1 MTKVLDGIRVIDLS
15 RVLAGPYCAQM
26 LADFGADV
34 IKVESPEGDENRQW
48 LPVMP
53 SGQSCNFASV
63 NRGKRSIT
71 LNLKAPAAREV
82 LLRLVRQA
90 DVLLHSFLPQT
101 AERLGVTFDALHAI
115 NPRLVFCSISGYGA
129 EGELADKRGYDLMVQ
144 AFTGA
149 MSTTGIVDGPPIRC
163 GVSYIDMSTGL
174 SSYGGI
180 VTALLARE
188 RTGQGTWV
196 RGSLMETA
204 VALLGY
210 HAVAWLQA
218 GILPQP
224 QGSGSWHLVP
234 YQAFRCRD
242 GYMLAGA
249 PNDAAWTRFCD
260 ALGWPEL
267 AHDPRFAGNAA
278 RVEQRAVLVPLL
290 EQRFIRRPVAEWMTR
305 FEAYTVACAPLHTL
319 DQVLTHP
326 QVLANHM
333 VVQAADRDGAA
344 QNLVGTP
351 FKLGDG
357 GGTADRAPPA
367 LGADTDAVLTEVL
380 GFAPAEI
387 ASMHAAGTFAA

>member
-1 MTKVLDGIRVIDLS
+1 MRKVLDGVRVIDLS

-34 IKVESPEGDENRQW
+34 IKVESPEGDENRTW

-71 LNLKAPAAREV
+71 LNLKVPAAREV
-82 LLRLVRQA
+82 ILRLVRQA

-101 AERLGVTFDALHAI
+101 AERLGITFDALHAI
-115 NPRLVFCSISGYGA
+115 NPRLIFCSISGYGA

-144 AFTGA
+144 AFTGV
-149 MSTTGIVDGPPIRC
+149 MSATGIVDGPPIRC
-163 GVSYIDMSTGL
+163 GVSFIDMSTGIAT
-174 SSYGGI
+174 YGGI

-196 RGSLMETA
+196 RGSLLETS

-210 HAVAWLQA
+210 HAVAWMQA

-234 YQAFRCRD
+234 YQAFRCQD

-249 PNDAAWTRFCD
+249 PNDAAWTRFCE
-260 ALGWPEL
+260 ALEWPEL
-267 AHDPRFAGNAA
+267 AQDARFAGNAA
-278 RVEQRAVLVPLL
+278 RVAQRAVLAPLL
-290 EQRFIRRPVAEWMTR
+290 EQRFLRHPVAYWVAR
-305 FEAYTVACAPLHTL
+305 FEASTVACSALQTL
-319 DQVLTHP
+319 DQVMTHP

-333 VVQAADRDGAA
+333 VVQAADRDGVA
-344 QNLVGTP
+344 QDLVGTP

-357 GGTADRAPPA
+357 GGTAAGAPPM
-367 LGADTDAVLTEVL
+367 LGADTETVLADVL

-387 ASMHAAGTFAA
+387 ASMRAAGSFAA